1 MGKKCKIILLVLLV
15 IALCVAGFVWK
26 QWDNI
31 NAVVDAIR
39 YSNEEVEKKL
49 EENTK
54 AVQQYLQEE
63 ENITVR
69 EITEEESKALSD
81 GSMTEEEVISR
92 MTGQPTAKET
102 PTPASKSSAQ
112 LVSEAVAKLYI
123 TKNDYL
129 GRLDSIEASV
139 LAQYSAMSAEDK
151 KGAKQRFLAQ
161 YLPMVSS
168 WESECDAAVYSVIDE
183 LRLVLKDNG
192 QGTAMADQLESAYL
206 NEKRLKK
213 SYFINRYMD

>member
-54 AVQQYLQEE
+54 AVQQYLKEE

-92 MTGQPTAKET
+92 MTGQPTVKET
-102 PTPASKSSAQ
+102 PAPAAKSSAQ

-183 LRLVLKDNG
+183 LRQVLKENG